1 MNAAAVVL
9 MSLSVYVFLGTDPA
23 SRLESIVG
31 AEHAA
36 REGRWLHSM
45 ISRLRGHRRERGA
58 VREVAIE
65 ALAAL
70 AAELRA
76 GTPQQRALQIT
87 GQSVWP
93 TACSAVRFDGDV
105 TEALHHDA
113 RHIPLLTPLAAC
125 WSVTSQQGNGL
136 AVAVTRMAE
145 QARVAEDVRVQLA
158 AQMAGPRATARIL
171 MLLPLFG
178 IAMGMLMGVS
188 PLAWLLGTPLGI
200 GCLLGGL
207 LLTALGYWW
216 TSRIVAKVEELL

>member
-9 MSLSVYVFLGTDPA
+9 MSLSVYVLLGTDA
-23 SRLESIVG
+23 LSRLESIAGVESSSPAG
-31 AEHAA
+31 GWVRETAA
-36 REGRWLHSM
+36 RLF
-45 ISRLRGHRRERGA
+45 GHRREREA
-58 VREVAIE
+58 ARKAAID

-93 TACSAVRFDGDV
+93 SACGAVRFDGDV
-105 TEALHHDA
+105 TEALLHDA
-113 RHIPLLTPLAAC
+113 RNITLLTPLAAS
-125 WSVTSQQGNGL
+125 WSVTSQHGSGL
-136 AVAVTRMAE
+136 ALAVTRMAE
-145 QARVAEDVRVQLA
+145 QARIAEDVRVQLA

-178 IAMGMLMGVS
+178 ISMGVLMGVN
-188 PLAWLLGTPLGI
+188 PLAWLLGTPLGL
-200 GCLLGGL
+200 GCLLGGV

-216 TSRIVAKVEELL
+216 TSRIVARVEELL